1 MTALVYLLIGIAL
14 LVAVVLPQAIARLP
28 LSTPMVLLGLG
39 VVIGL
44 ITPDELQ
51 WIDPRTETALIEHI
65 AEVTVLVSLMGVG
78 LALDRPF
85 SWRDRSSWRRWAAT
99 WKLLLIAMPLCIAAV
114 FGLGWGLLGLTP
126 AAALLLGAA
135 LSPTDPVLASDVQ
148 VEGPSTEA
156 AGAGDGDGQGGGTP
170 AEQQDGKHQDGEH
183 QDIDEKDEVRFAL
196 TSEAGLND
204 SLAFPFVHA
213 AVMLAVAGSAGGWIF
228 RWLGWEL
235 IGKVAIGLLVGI
247 AVGALLGRVAFR
259 AGPRP
264 LRVAEYGDPLL
275 AIAALALSYGAA
287 EIIGGYGFLAVFCA
301 AITLRSLERNAHYQA
316 KMHGVIERLERLLTL
331 AMLLILGFATARGLL
346 AALDWRGVVVAL
358 ALVLVIRPAAGLLAL
373 SMGRPAP
380 ADRDRLP
387 DPLRRS
393 VIRQER
399 AAVAFF
405 GVRGIG
411 SIFYLA
417 WALEEY
423 PFGGAGWLWATVTF
437 TIIVSVVLHGVLAT
451 PVMDRLER
459 LRERGGQSCRG
470 RRLA

>member
-1 MTALVYLLIGIAL
+1 MTALVYLLIGVAL
-14 LVAVVLPQAIARLP
+14 LAAVVLPQAIARLP

-39 VVIGL
+39 VGIGL
-44 ITPDELQ
+44 VTPDQLQ
-51 WIDPRTETALIEHI
+51 WIDPRTETALIEHV

-85 SWRDRSSWRRWAAT
+85 SWRDRASWRRWTAT

-148 VEGPSTEA
+148 VEGPSTT
-156 AGAGDGDGQGGGTP
+156 GDGTETPTAQGDPAGQDDG
-170 AEQQDGKHQDGEH
+170 D
-183 QDIDEKDEVRFAL
+183 DIDEKDEVRFAL

-235 IGKVAIGLLVGI
+235 IGKVALGLLVGV

-259 AGPRP
+259 ARPRP

-301 AITLRSLERNAHYQA
+301 AVTMRSLERGDQYQA
-316 KMHGVIERLERLLTL
+316 QMHGVIERLERLLTL
-331 AMLLILGFATARGLL
+331 AMLLIIGFATARGLL

-373 SMGRPAP
+373 AVGRPP
-380 ADRDRLP
+380 RADRDRLP
-387 DPLRRS
+387 DQLRRK

-417 WALEEY
+417 WALEEHEFTD
-423 PFGGAGWLWATVTF
+423 PNWLWSTVTF

-459 LRERGGQSCRG
+459 LRDRGGHACRG
-470 RRLA
+470 GRLA